1 MAVVLPILLYGAE
14 AWNLTEAMYAKLR
27 RFHNYSTRRMCLLSR
42 RYCRFNHISARY
54 IHRRL
59 GILDIDAYVTRR
71 HLRWAGHVARMS
83 EDRLP
88 RRFLSCWVRNKRPT
102 GCPHFTY
109 ARGLHKSLKKLGIP
123 RDAWYD
129 LAQDRQEWRI
139 VTQKQF
145 TDT

>member
-1 MAVVLPILLYGAE
+1 MSPSLALY
-14 AWNLTEAMYAKLR
+14 
-27 RFHNYSTRRMCLLSR
+27 NYSTRRMCLLSR

-59 GILDIDAYVTRR
+59 ACRLGILDIDTYVTRR
-71 HLRWAGHVARMS
+71 HPRWAGHVARMS

-109 ARGLHKSLKKLGIP
+109 ARGLFKSLKKVDVE
-123 RDAWYD
+123 RAAWYD
-129 LAQDRQEWRI
+129 LAQERELWRKLI
-139 VTQKQF
+139 AKQF
-145 TDT
+145 TEKI